1 MKYILVTGGVISGIG
16 KGIIASSVGT
26 ILKSCGLRVTAIK
39 IDPYINIDA
48 GTFSP
53 YEHGEVFVLDDGGEV
68 DLDLGNYE
76 RFLDIRL
83 TKDNNLTTGKI
94 YQSVINKERRG
105 DYLGKTV
112 QVVPHITDAIQEW
125 VMRQAR
131 VPVDDDGVEPQ
142 ICVIELGGTVGD
154 IESMPF
160 IEAFR
165 QFQFKVKRENFC
177 NIHVSLVPQPSA
189 TGEQKTKPTQ
199 NSVREL
205 RGLGLSPDL
214 IMCRCSTPLEN
225 SVKEKISMFCHVE
238 PEQVICVADVSSI
251 YRVPLLLED
260 QGVVGYFCQRLDL
273 PIETRPRKM
282 LTKWKEMSDRYRL
295 LEQCSI
301 ALVGKYTKFTDSY
314 ASVIKALEHSALAI
328 SHKLEIKYIDSADL
342 EPNTLTEEPV
352 KYHEAWQKLCSAD
365 GILVPGGF
373 GVRGTEGKIQAIN
386 WARKQKKPFLGTE
399 WAVSVAGSHGDA
411 IIFTA
416 RKTLKL
422 SIPIILHVHYMA
434 KSMWTPARQT
444 SHSKIMG
451 RLYGDVEYVDERH
464 RHRFEVN
471 PELKEHFEGKGFHFV
486 GQDVEGERMEVIEL
500 DDHPYFVGVQY
511 HPEFTSRP
519 IKPSPPYFGL
529 LLASAGKLQS
539 YLHKGCRLSPRDT
552 YSDRSGSST
561 PDSEIA
567 ECSISQE

>member
-1 MKYILVTGGVISGIG
+1 MMKYILVTGGVISGIG

-26 ILKSCGLRVTAIK
+26 ILKSCGLHVTAIK

-83 TKDNNLTTGKI
+83 TRDNNLTTGKI

-125 VMRQAR
+125 VVKQAK
-131 VPVDDDGVEPQ
+131 VPVDDDDLEPQ
-142 ICVIELGGTVGD
+142 VCVIELGGTVGD

-177 NIHVSLVPQPSA
+177 NIHVSLIPQ
-189 TGEQKTKPTQ
+189 
-199 NSVREL
+199 
-205 RGLGLSPDL
+205 
-214 IMCRCSTPLEN
+214 IMCRCSAVLEN

-238 PEQVICVADVSSI
+238 PEQVICVHDVSSI

-260 QGVVGYFCQRLDL
+260 QGVVSYLSRRLNM

-282 LTKWKEMSDRYRL
+282 LTKWKEMSDRSDRL
-295 LEQCSI
+295 LEHCSI
-301 ALVGKYTKFTDSY
+301 ALVGKYTKFSDSY

-328 SHKLEIKYIDSADL
+328 SHKLEVKYIDSAYL
-342 EPNTLTEEPV
+342 EPSTLQEEPV

-365 GILVPGGF
+365 GVLVPGGF

-386 WARKQKKPFLGTE
+386 WARKQKKPFLGVCLGMQLAVCEFGRNVLGWKDANSTE
-399 WAVSVAGSHGDA
+399 FDPDTKHPVVIDMPEHNPGQMGGTMRLGKRRTIFKSNNSVL
-411 IIFTA
+411 
-416 RKTLKL
+416 RK
-422 SIPIILHVHYMA
+422 
-434 KSMWTPARQT
+434 
-444 SHSKIMG
+444 
-451 RLYGDVEYVDERH
+451 LYGDAEYVDERH

-471 PELKEHFEGKGFHFV
+471 PDLKSHFEEKGFRFV

-519 IKPSPPYFGL
+519 INPSPPYLGL
-529 LLASAGKLQS
+529 LLAAAGKLQS
-539 YLHKGCRLSPRDT
+539 YLQKGCRLSPRDT

-561 PDSEIA
+561 PDSEIS
-567 ECSISQE
+567 ELKLPSISSD